1 MLKICKPQAC
11 SEKGR
16 EKGRERHTLTHAQTD
31 TDRHRQTQTD
41 RQTDTDRHRQ
51 TDRQTHRQTD
61 RHRHTH
67 RHTHTQT
74 HTHLGTSFPL
84 AEFQPYIFQ
93 LLAQLLELRSAPV
106 PETYMSLFPFLTNP
120 GLWESGVNTTPL
132 VRFICAFLKVGKAAV
147 VTSEQELEGLL
158 GVFQKLIASKVQ
170 CRYHR
175 HRHRHRHTQTHT
187 DTDTHRHTKT
197 RSHTYTLAR
206 IQIHQ
211 QHFLWSVSFL
221 LTVPNFGVVLALHCE
236 CIFRRFG

>member
-1 MLKICKPQAC
+1 M
-11 SEKGR
+11 
-16 EKGRERHTLTHAQTD
+16 
-31 TDRHRQTQTD
+31 
-41 RQTDTDRHRQ
+41 
-51 TDRQTHRQTD
+51 
-61 RHRHTH
+61 
-67 RHTHTQT
+67 
-74 HTHLGTSFPL
+74 
-84 AEFQPYIFQ
+84 
-93 LLAQLLELRSAPV
+93 AQLLELRSAPV